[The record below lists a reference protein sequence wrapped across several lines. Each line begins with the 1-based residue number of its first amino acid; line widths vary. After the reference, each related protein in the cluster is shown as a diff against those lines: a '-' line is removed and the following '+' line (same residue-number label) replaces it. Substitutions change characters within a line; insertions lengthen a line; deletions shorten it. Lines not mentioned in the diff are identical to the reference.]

1 MLRDH
6 KLDFWVEHGLNVLLV
21 GKHGVGKTSLVKAA
35 FERANLN
42 WKYFSASTM
51 DPWVDFVGVP
61 RAVETDF
68 DVEGD
73 DGKIVTK
80 KITHLELVRPKEF
93 ATNEIEALFFD
104 EFNRSPKKVR
114 NAVMELMQFKSIN
127 GVRFPNLKIVWA
139 AINPDDEEEYDVERI
154 DPAQEDRFHIKI
166 NIPYAPDR
174 DWFAKAF
181 GDRTADASIEWWNGL
196 SDEIKNLVS
205 PRRLEYALKVYKLRG
220 DIRDVL
226 PATSNITK
234 LVQSLSTGP
243 ITEKLESYMAAKDRT
258 GGRLFLSNEN
268 NYTQAMKF
276 IPETVPMMEFY
287 LPLLAKEKLG
297 SLLNA
302 NEKCC
307 RFIMNN
313 MGRVT
318 VFRDVCRAIV
328 EAAADQKLVRRI
340 KKALTEDEALNKA
353 FNDDSEIVAADDPH
367 IGQTESTDWANDL
380 NRFNK
385 MPIDTSEQRMQI
397 FRLIEENVP
406 GNMTTDEA
414 VSTLGMLNKIISS
427 FFSSSI
433 TIKPLAKLP
442 GIINTCLLQIAD
454 KDGNLTYNQIVE
466 RYGSKFSDL
475 IKKIE
480 ENNIGHKLWKGN

>member
-1 MLRDH
+1 MVRDH

-35 FERANLN
+35 FERAKLK

-61 RAVETDF
+61 RAIESDLEVADEN
-68 DVEGD
+68 GD
-73 DGKIVTK
+73 LITK

-154 DPAQEDRFHIKI
+154 DPAQEDRFHIKTV
-166 NIPYAPDR
+166 IPYVPDR
-174 DWFAKAF
+174 EWFAREF
-181 GDRTADASIEWWNGL
+181 GDRTADSAIEWWNSL
-196 SDEIKNLVS
+196 SDEIKNGVS

-243 ITEKLESYMAAKDRT
+243 VTEKLEGYMAAKDRT
-258 GGRLFLSNEN
+258 GARLYLGNEN

-276 IPETVPMMEFY
+276 IPETMAMMEFY
-287 LPLLAKEKLG
+287 IPLVSKEKLG
-297 SLLNA
+297 VLLSS

-307 RFIMNN
+307 RFIISN

-318 VFRDVCRAIV
+318 VFRDVCRTIV
-328 EAAADQKLVRRI
+328 EAGADQKLVRRI

-353 FNDDSEIVAADDPH
+353 FNDDSEIVAPDDPH
-367 IGQTESTDWANDL
+367 TGAVQSENWAGEL
-380 NRFNK
+380 LKFNK
-385 MPIDTSEQRMQI
+385 MPIDTSEQRMHI
-397 FRLIEENVP
+397 FRLIEESIPSAMESQESV
-406 GNMTTDEA
+406 D
-414 VSTLGMLNKIISS
+414 TLALLNKIFSS
-427 FFSSSI
+427 FFTSSI
-433 TIKPLAKLP
+433 TVKPLANLP
-442 GIINTCLLQIAD
+442 GIINNCLLQISD
-454 KDGNLTYNQIVE
+454 KDGGLSYNQIVE
-466 RYGSKFSDL
+466 RYGNKFSDL

-480 ENNIGHKLWKGN
+480 ENGIGHKIWKGQ